1 MQLFLISGLSG
12 SGKSIALKVLEDS
25 GYYCVDNLPA
35 DLLATLVVYLQ
46 GVGYSNIAVSIDVR
60 SANSVQ
66 RLPPLLQQ
74 IKQQGFDGITQFA
87 QASNAGMP
95 SPHLLPQA
103 AGCAITSDL
112 ASVVGSPSRMAS
124 SSISN
129 VSKVDMHVLFLDAQS
144 DTLVKRF
151 SETRRLH
158 PLSDGVR
165 TLPECV
171 SREREL
177 LAEISDIGH
186 HIDTTELDANAL
198 RAWIKQF
205 IKVDRARLTLLF
217 QSFGFKHGI
226 PLDSDLVFDV
236 RCLPNPHYNPALQ
249 PLTGRDAAV
258 IEFLDHTPGAQDMFG
273 DIRDFVERWL
283 PSFVADNRSYLTV
296 AIGCTGGRHRSVYF
310 AEKLAGYFEHRQQV
324 LVRHRE
330 LAQ

>member
-12 SGKSIALKVLEDS
+12 SGKSVALKTLEDA
-25 GYYCVDNLPA
+25 GFYCVDNLPA
-35 DLLATLVVYLQ
+35 DLLAALVEHLQ
-46 GVGYSNIAVSIDVR
+46 QAGYNNIAVSIDVR

-74 IKQQGFDGITQFA
+74 IKQQG
-87 QASNAGMP
+87 
-95 SPHLLPQA
+95 
-103 AGCAITSDL
+103 
-112 ASVVGSPSRMAS
+112 
-124 SSISN
+124 
-129 VSKVDMHVLFLDAQS
+129 VDVHVLFLDAQTE
-144 DTLVKRF
+144 TLVKRF

-158 PLSDGVR
+158 PLNDAASLANGKQGR

-171 SREREL
+171 SHEREL
-177 LAEISDIGH
+177 LAAISDIGH

-205 IKVDRARLTLLF
+205 IKLDRARLTLLF

-236 RCLPNPHYNPALQ
+236 RCLPNPHYNPVLR

-258 IEFLDHTPGAQDMFG
+258 IEFLDNTSGAQDMFS

-296 AIGCTGGRHRSVYF
+296 AIGCTGGQHRSVYL
-310 AEKLAGYFEHRQQV
+310 AEKLARYFEHQQQV

-330 LAQ
+330 LI

>member
-1 MQLFLISGLSG
+1 VQLFLISGLSG

-35 DLLATLVVYLQ
+35 DLLAALVEHLQ
-46 GVGYSNIAVSIDVR
+46 RAGYSNIAVSIDVR

-66 RLPPLLQQ
+66 RLPPLLEH
-74 IKQQGFDGITQFA
+74 IKLQG
-87 QASNAGMP
+87 
-95 SPHLLPQA
+95 
-103 AGCAITSDL
+103 
-112 ASVVGSPSRMAS
+112 
-124 SSISN
+124 
-129 VSKVDMHVLFLDAQS
+129 VDIHVLFLDAQT

-158 PLSDGVR
+158 PLSDGQR

-171 SREREL
+171 SYEREL

-186 HIDTTELDANAL
+186 HIDTTELNANAL

-205 IKVDRARLTLLF
+205 IRLDRARLTLLF
-217 QSFGFKHGI
+217 QSFGYKHGI

-236 RCLPNPHYNPALQ
+236 RCLPNPHYNPVLQ
-249 PLTGRDAAV
+249 PLTGCDNAV
-258 IEFLDHTPGAQDMFG
+258 IEFLDNTPSAQDMFR

-296 AIGCTGGRHRSVYF
+296 ALGCTGGQHRSVYL
-310 AEKLAGYFEHRQQV
+310 AEKLARHFEQQQQV

-330 LAQ
+330 LSQ

>member
-1 MQLFLISGLSG
+1 LQLFLISGLSG

-35 DLLATLVVYLQ
+35 DLLAALVDHLLHA
-46 GVGYSNIAVSIDVR
+46 GYDNIAVSIDVR

-74 IKQQGFDGITQFA
+74 LKQQGLD
-87 QASNAGMP
+87 
-95 SPHLLPQA
+95 
-103 AGCAITSDL
+103 
-112 ASVVGSPSRMAS
+112 V
-124 SSISN
+124 
-129 VSKVDMHVLFLDAQS
+129 HVLFLDAQN

-158 PLSDGVR
+158 PLSDGIR

-171 SREREL
+171 SYEREL
-177 LAEISDIGH
+177 LTEISDIGH
-186 HIDTTELDANAL
+186 HIDTTELNANAL
-198 RAWIKQF
+198 RNWIKQF

-217 QSFGFKHGI
+217 QSFGYKHGI

-236 RCLPNPHYNPALQ
+236 RCLPNPHYDPQLR
-249 PLTGRDAAV
+249 PLTGRDAPV
-258 IEFLDHTPGAQDMFG
+258 IEFLENASDAQQMFG

-296 AIGCTGGRHRSVYF
+296 AIGCTGGQHRSVYL
-310 AEKLAGYFEHRQQV
+310 AEKLARHFGHQQQV

-330 LAQ
+330 LTQ

>member
-1 MQLFLISGLSG
+1 MSQMQLFLISGLSG

-35 DLLATLVVYLQ
+35 DLLAALVEHLQ
-46 GVGYSNIAVSIDVR
+46 RAGYSNIAVSIDVR

-66 RLPPLLQQ
+66 HLPPLLQQ
-74 IKQQGFDGITQFA
+74 IKQHG
-87 QASNAGMP
+87 
-95 SPHLLPQA
+95 
-103 AGCAITSDL
+103 
-112 ASVVGSPSRMAS
+112 
-124 SSISN
+124 
-129 VSKVDMHVLFLDAQS
+129 VDVHVLFLDAQT

-171 SREREL
+171 RHEREL
-177 LAEISDIGH
+177 LAEISNIGH
-186 HIDTTELDANAL
+186 HIDTTELNANAL

-205 IKVDRARLTLLF
+205 IKLDRARLTLLF
-217 QSFGFKHGI
+217 QSFGYKHGI

-236 RCLPNPHYNPALQ
+236 RCLPNPHYNPELQ
-249 PLTGRDAAV
+249 PLTGLDGAV
-258 IEFLDHTPGAQDMFG
+258 IEFLDNTPSAQDMFR

-296 AIGCTGGRHRSVYF
+296 AIGCTGGQHRSVYF
-310 AEKLAGYFEHRQQV
+310 AEKLARYFERQQQV

-330 LAQ
+330 LSQ